1 MKVIKNC
8 KIVLDDKIIDGNIF
22 IENGKIHSISTGC
35 DYLCDE
41 EIDAAG
47 MYVSPGFIDIHTHG
61 AVGFDFAESNVDEIA
76 KAVNFHMSH
85 GTTSIL
91 PTITASKKGVILS
104 ALENIKACKNSGL
117 AQANIIGAHL
127 EGPYFSKE
135 MCGAQ
140 NTDHITP
147 PIKEDFEEIV
157 KNHGDIISRWSY
169 APEHDPKGE
178 FCRYITE
185 NGISPSAGHTMA
197 KYGDMK
203 IAMDNGLK
211 SVTHLYSCTSTITRE
226 QGFRKL
232 GVIETAFL
240 HDELYA
246 EIIADGKH
254 LPPELIRLILKIKD
268 SDKICL
274 VTDSL
279 SVAGTS
285 EKTGEIGGT
294 KYIMEDGVC
303 KLLDRS
309 AFAGSI
315 ATTDRLVRVCT
326 QDVGIP
332 LPQAIKMITKTPADL
347 LGVNKGRIETG
358 FDADLVIFNEDIDI
372 SLVMVDGDI
381 TYKSNN

>member
-22 IENGKIHSISTGC
+22 IDNGKIHSIEKSLEH
-35 DYLCDE
+35 LCDE
-41 EIDAAG
+41 EIDAG
-47 MYVSPGFIDIHTHG
+47 GNYVSAGFIDIHTHG
-61 AVGFDFAESNVDEIA
+61 AMSFDFAESSTSEIA
-76 KAVNFHMSH
+76 KAADFHMSH

-104 ALENIKACKNSGL
+104 ALENIKACKNEGL
-117 AQANIIGAHL
+117 TSANIIGAHL

-140 NTDHITP
+140 NTEHITP
-147 PIKEDFEEIV
+147 PIKEDYEEIV
-157 KNHGDIISRWSY
+157 KKYGEIISRWSY

-185 NGISPSAGHTMA
+185 CKISASAGHTMA
-197 KYGDMK
+197 KYDDMLT
-203 IAMDNGLK
+203 ALNNGLK

-254 LPPELIRLILKIKD
+254 LPPELIKLILKIKGP
-268 SDKICL
+268 DKICL

-279 SVAGTS
+279 SVVGTS
-285 EKTGEIGGT
+285 EKTGQIGGT
-294 KYIMEDGVC
+294 EYIMEDGVC

-315 ATTDRLVRVCT
+315 ATADRLIRVCT
-326 QDVGIP
+326 KDVGID
-332 LPQAIKMITKTPADL
+332 LVQAVKMMTKTPADL
-347 LGVNKGRIETG
+347 LGLNKGRIEAG
-358 FDADLVIFNEDIDI
+358 YDADLVIFNENIDI
-372 SLVMVDGDI
+372 SLVMVNGNI
-381 TYKSNN
+381 TYKKCM